1 LKIELKQIAKRYRK
15 EWVFESVSM
24 HLVSDSQTSVVG
36 NNGSGKST
44 LLQIIAGYLSPTR
57 GEITWT
63 KSEKP
68 IPRDEVFRHVSMCSP
83 AVQLWDE
90 LTLRENISLFLEFK
104 NLPSCDGIVD
114 FATTIQLEKHLNQ
127 PLKTFSSGMKQRV
140 KLGLAILCDAP
151 ILLLDEPCSHLD
163 QTAVNWYQ
171 SLLKNNVTGKILLI
185 ASNRDE
191 RETFLCTNE
200 LDINLHKHHP

>member
-1 LKIELKQIAKRYRK
+1 LNIELNQIAKRYRR

-24 HLVSDSQTSVVG
+24 QLPTDSQTSVVG

-83 AVQLWDE
+83 AIQLWDE
-90 LTLRENISLFLEFK
+90 LTLHENISLFLEFK
-104 NLPSCDGIVD
+104 NLPGCNGVVD
-114 FATTIQLEKHLNQ
+114 FANTIQLEKHLTQ
-127 PLKTFSSGMKQRV
+127 PLKIFSSGMKQRV
-140 KLGLAILCDAP
+140 KLGLAILSDAP

-163 QTAVNWYQ
+163 HAAVEWYQ
-171 SLLKNNVTGKILLI
+171 NLLQNNVADRIVLV
-185 ASNRDE
+185 ASNRDQ
-191 RETFLCTNE
+191 RETFLCKQE
-200 LDINLHKHHP
+200 IDVNLHKHQP